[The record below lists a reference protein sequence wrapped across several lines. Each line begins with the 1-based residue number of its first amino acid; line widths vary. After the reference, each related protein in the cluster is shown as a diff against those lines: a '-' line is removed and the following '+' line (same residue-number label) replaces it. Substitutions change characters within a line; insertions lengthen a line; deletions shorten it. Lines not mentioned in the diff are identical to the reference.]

1 MLHIIMIIHSTIN
14 NLLFSEIEVN
24 SGRIFT
30 DMRSMEVNIL
40 KATIHRD

>member
-1 MLHIIMIIHSTIN
+1 MQTRTLLIN

-40 KATIHRD
+40 KTTIYQD